1 MDAQMDPK
9 MGPEINAKTD
19 TQNGRQNGHPKRPL
33 ICMPL
38 GACKPGQHGLG
49 TESAI
54 SLRAERVVLMQPYFK
69 FQKLAV

>member
-1 MDAQMDPK
+1 
-9 MGPEINAKTD
+9 MGAKIGQKSETCWKKGMLK
-19 TQNGRQNGHPKRPL
+19 TMSKFQTFCIAP
-33 ICMPL
+33 
-38 GACKPGQHGLG
+38 GACRPGQHGLG